1 MLFFLPPSTE
11 SRFQFMGLTSEIQ
24 SFTKNYYPNLTVL
37 AYNDSYEKS
46 KQNAHNHFKTR
57 VHATRLKV
65 GLKFKSFFTKFL
77 SSAVKLF
84 IFSSTYIFLTS
95 SCLKSLLRT
104 YTALF

>member
-1 MLFFLPPSTE
+1 MLFFLSPSTE
-11 SRFQFMGLTSEIQ
+11 SRFHFMGLTSEIQ

-46 KQNAHNHFKTR
+46 KQNAHNHFKIR

-84 IFSSTYIFLTS
+84 SVLPTS
-95 SCLKSLLRT
+95 SHPYLSEFELIKT
-104 YTALF
+104 YH